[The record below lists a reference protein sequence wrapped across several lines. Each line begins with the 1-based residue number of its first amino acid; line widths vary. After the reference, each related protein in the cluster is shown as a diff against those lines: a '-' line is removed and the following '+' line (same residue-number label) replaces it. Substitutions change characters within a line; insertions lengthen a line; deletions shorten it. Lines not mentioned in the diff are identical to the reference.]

1 MLPIFQ
7 NAYVQMQVFGRRS
20 LIPFVACLSSFLQ
33 LPKFLTFF
41 SIASRGVTRGCKGA
55 HFRERRITAGVP
67 KTPNNA
73 KSTFFNT
80 VHLLPK
86 DLRIEYGDAKLVS
99 FPGRHLTSLRPDC
112 IIFGVK
118 TFDEIRQ
125 SGCLTMSRVLK
136 ASIKRPCFL
145 FIFGIFVLIF
155 LFNMSFY
162 LETFYRS
169 LNSCIQ
175 LAALR
180 SILLKRSSVKFVGFS
195 IQDIGVGKETMP
207 PKFLA
212 YFVIL
217 CLDRWFPKQN
227 IVARLTFVP
236 QKNFELAALLTQEP
250 HMNDQCVQA
259 AYTFSVLHFNEPVPL
274 ISPLS
279 MSSNS

>member
-1 MLPIFQ
+1 MLNSLCSLFLYRCFSGLAFYALAREFQAVKQQFCKIFSYRWVTACLVMLPIFQ

-67 KTPNNA
+67 KSPNNA

-136 ASIKRPCFL
+136 ASIKRPCFCL
-145 FIFGIFVLIF
+145 
-155 LFNMSFY
+155 S
-162 LETFYRS
+162 
-169 LNSCIQ
+169 
-175 LAALR
+175 
-180 SILLKRSSVKFVGFS
+180 
-195 IQDIGVGKETMP
+195 
-207 PKFLA
+207 LA
-212 YFVIL
+212 YL
-217 CLDRWFPKQN
+217 C
-227 IVARLTFVP
+227 
-236 QKNFELAALLTQEP
+236 
-250 HMNDQCVQA
+250 
-259 AYTFSVLHFNEPVPL
+259 
-274 ISPLS
+274 
-279 MSSNS
+279 